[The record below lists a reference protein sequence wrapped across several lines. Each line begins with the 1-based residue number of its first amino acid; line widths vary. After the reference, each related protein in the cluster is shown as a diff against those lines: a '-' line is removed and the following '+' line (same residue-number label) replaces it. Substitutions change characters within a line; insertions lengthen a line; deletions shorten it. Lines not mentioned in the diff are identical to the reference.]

1 MSINLKNTSNLSSTN
16 INMLIYGQAGAG
28 KTSLIPSLPA
38 PLILSAEGGLLSIV
52 RKDIEYIEIDSV
64 SQVREVLDWINKS
77 EEARHFE
84 SIAIDSITEIAH
96 LCLSNQKEIC
106 SDPRQAYGELQEIIG
121 ALIRDFRDLDKHVVM
136 ICNLDKTTDEMGRVL
151 YGPAMPG
158 QKLAQSI
165 PYLFDLILAMRV
177 EKDAEG
183 EPQRALMSASDGL
196 WQAKDRSGRLDAWMA
211 PDLTAIFNTVLGEDN
226 SRV

>member
-1 MSINLKNTSNLSSTN
+1 MMSINLKNTSNLSSTN

-38 PLILSAEGGLLSIV
+38 PLILSAESGLLSIA
-52 RKDIEYIEIDSV
+52 RKDIPYIQIDSV
-64 SQVREVLDWINKS
+64 AQVREVLDWINS

>member
-1 MSINLKNTSNLSSTN
+1 VSINLKNTSNLSSTN

-121 ALIRDFRDLDKHVVM
+121 ALIREFRDLDKHVVA

-151 YGPAMPG
+151 YGPSMPG

-211 PDLTAIFNTVLGEDN
+211 PDLTAIFKTVLGEHN